1 MDVKS
6 GCPDPKV
13 RRYTTNRVN
22 IVVMVGGC
30 TWDQVA
36 AIRRANQANAANG
49 KPLVIITT
57 AVIGKEELMRS
68 FEASWVDA
76 S

>member
-1 MDVKS
+1 
-6 GCPDPKV
+6 
-13 RRYTTNRVN
+13 
-22 IVVMVGGC
+22 MVGGC